1 MQFNF
6 TTVKYNAMQIICN
19 TVIPHNTVRC
29 NTIQFNTIQCD
40 AIQMIKSNKGCPK

>member
-19 TVIPHNTVRC
+19 TVIYNTVQC
-29 NTIQFNTIQCD
+29 NIMQFT